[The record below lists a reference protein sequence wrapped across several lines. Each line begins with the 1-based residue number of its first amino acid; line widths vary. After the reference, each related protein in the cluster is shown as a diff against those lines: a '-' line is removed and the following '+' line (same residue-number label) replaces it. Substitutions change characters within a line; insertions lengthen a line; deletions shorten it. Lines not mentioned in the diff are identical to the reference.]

1 MLYKR
6 SSRNRCQKKS
16 LLKLVQRLE
25 FLPLEFTGILGI
37 QSVVQQIFTESL
49 YHVPGTFLSTG
60 HTAVNR
66 LKGDYLRS
74 WY

>member
-37 QSVVQQIFTESL
+37 QSVVQQIFTE
-49 YHVPGTFLSTG
+49 PLSCAR
-60 HTAVNR
+60 HFPKHWAYSCEQIKR
-66 LKGDYLRS
+66 
-74 WY
+74 